1 MTGVAAITAVAWL
14 IDVAFFANVAMAM
27 VVGDWRE
34 GLTFRRRRRLIALKR
49 KREVIAF

>member
-1 MTGVAAITAVAWL
+1 MAAVTAVAWL
-14 IDVAFFANVAMAM
+14 IGDAFFARVAMAM

>member
-1 MTGVAAITAVAWL
+1 
-14 IDVAFFANVAMAM
+14 MAM